1 MLFSCWQLDL
11 RHVQW
16 KHKMS
21 FLFNGQRASAPS
33 CLVPVETGLTVWP
46 VTFWYHCLGR
56 KKAVFKKI
64 YFYFFYFCLK
74 TRRETICSCR
84 QAENSTLRLICMVL
98 ILIYVFMSLKEKQQL
113 SNQNSK
119 SIDFLLI
126 SWLTHCSSS
135 SVYICCTHH
144 TLTFALKSCRW
155 FSEYWALQKRL
166 NNKNTRAIDLVWDV
180 LASRVASFCT
190 SGLLP
195 VLSLFLDRSGSPVTT
210 IWKQNRNSDLVLVLT
225 QWRSLST
232 YPTEHSK
239 KGGWD
244 INMIIPHR
252 ISGKQ
257 RNPNRSWHFM
267 FWLLL
272 PHKLLSESF
281 CWILST
287 VSQLD
292 SSPSVINEQESFA
305 LLSFLLSFC

>member
-1 MLFSCWQLDL
+1 MRVQVENWLAGWPASHSLCWDSFCGLCCVVIMHMLFSCWQLDL

-33 CLVPVETGLTVWP
+33 CLVPVETGLTFWP

-113 SNQNSK
+113 SNQNSQ

-135 SVYICCTHH
+135 SVYIRCTHH

-155 FSEYWALQKRL
+155 F
-166 NNKNTRAIDLVWDV
+166 
-180 LASRVASFCT
+180 
-190 SGLLP
+190 
-195 VLSLFLDRSGSPVTT
+195 
-210 IWKQNRNSDLVLVLT
+210 
-225 QWRSLST
+225 
-232 YPTEHSK
+232 
-239 KGGWD
+239 
-244 INMIIPHR
+244 
-252 ISGKQ
+252 
-257 RNPNRSWHFM
+257 
-267 FWLLL
+267 
-272 PHKLLSESF
+272 
-281 CWILST
+281 
-287 VSQLD
+287 
-292 SSPSVINEQESFA
+292 
-305 LLSFLLSFC
+305 